1 MGKRGRK
8 RTEEIYPEIMELL
21 GVLPDQH
28 IAESLGVSRQ
38 TVMNCRKRH
47 NIDPVYVSDRACKPQ
62 GQRANLNEALRQL
75 KVLSQRRSGEGP
87 RESEMV
93 VVVFRSYE
101 EGRVDVLHGHDGIRV
116 YHKDNVDWRV
126 TMGGTADLPLFQS
139 WFDCRDYLEAEGYGE
154 FRPCLLALPAAQK
167 VLGVSYSSYSGPPA
181 PGLDEVH
188 EKVRE
193 AAAAGKKVVL
203 SAAEAA
209 ALVGL

>member
-8 RTEEIYPEIMELL
+8 RTEETYPEIMELL

-38 TVMNCRKRH
+38 TVVNCRKRH

-126 TMGGTADLPLFQS
+126 MLGGALPLFHS
-139 WFDCRDYLEAEGYGE
+139 WFECRDYLEAEGYGE
-154 FRPCLLALPAAQK
+154 FRPCLLSLPEAQK
-167 VLGVSYSSYSGPPA
+167 FLGVSYSTYSGPPETA
-181 PGLDEVH
+181 AADAH
-188 EKVRE
+188 QKVRE
-193 AAAAGKKVVL
+193 AAEAGKKVVL